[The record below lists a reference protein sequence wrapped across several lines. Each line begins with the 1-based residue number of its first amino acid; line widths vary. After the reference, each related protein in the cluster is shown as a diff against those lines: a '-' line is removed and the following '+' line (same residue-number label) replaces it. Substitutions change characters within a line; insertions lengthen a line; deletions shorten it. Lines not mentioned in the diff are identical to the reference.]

1 MNAYGRVM
9 NAFLK
14 ANDPPVEM
22 TIQTTD
28 KLPAE
33 NTEAALQRIIEELEA
48 HSDGE
53 INRRRYAVSPPA

>member
-33 NTEAALQRIIEELEA
+33 NTEVALQRIIEELEA

-53 INRRRYAVSPPA
+53 INR